1 MAWRKRGYEPRRL
14 DAKNPCVFDVCDTSG
29 DQHMTILGDF
39 SGFSAGSHFWTLL
52 GVILE
57 YFWGSFGSPIGVLGV
72 SVGNLGD
79 PLAPPGDPLGALWH
93 PWGSHVASLG
103 ALWPFFGTL
112 GGRLEGPWAPTRDLL
127 RCRFVSLLVLGWQT
141 VGAVGAPKMLSQTPE
156 CVGGD
161 PRMQGGRPWN
171 VGGRP

>member
-1 MAWRKRGYEPRRL
+1 MCFCYFDPFGSHRAPMQ
-14 DAKNPCVFDVCDTSG
+14 NPSVFDVFDTSG
-29 DQHMTILGDF
+29 DQKMTIWGVFL
-39 SGFSAGSHFWTLL
+39 GFSAGSHFWTLL

-72 SVGNLGD
+72 PVGNLGD

-112 GGRLEGPWAPTRDLL
+112 GGRLEGPWASTRDLL

-141 VGAVGAPKMLSQTPE
+141 VGCM
-156 CVGGD
+156 GGKC
-161 PRMQGGRPWN
+161 
-171 VGGRP
+171 

>member
-1 MAWRKRGYEPRRL
+1 MFFAILTPLGPIGHLCKTLLILMFLTPRATKQL
-14 DAKNPCVFDVCDTSG
+14 PFWVLF
-29 DQHMTILGDF
+29 LG
-39 SGFSAGSHFWTLL
+39 SVPGPHFWTLL

-72 SVGNLGD
+72 PVGNLGD

-112 GGRLEGPWAPTRDLL
+112 GGAWRVHGHPQET
-127 RCRFVSLLVLGWQT
+127 F
-141 VGAVGAPKMLSQTPE
+141 
-156 CVGGD
+156 
-161 PRMQGGRPWN
+161 
-171 VGGRP
+171 